1 MRQTLYWTTFF
12 IVKLF
17 QSETQHVK
25 LFHGILIFNKGG
37 KNEEDPAVP
46 VTTGQAV
53 RAAAAAAAREV
64 EVEVEIPKPVSRTA
78 PHRSIYHFY

>member
-1 MRQTLYWTTFF
+1 MIPNL
-12 IVKLF
+12 
-17 QSETQHVK
+17 
-25 LFHGILIFNKGG
+25 GG

-64 EVEVEIPKPVSRTA
+64 EVEVEIPKPVS
-78 PHRSIYHFY
+78 HIIHHNLFYYFFICSFIY